1 MTEDLRTVILPGTAD
16 SDYERYLRSDEWL
29 ALLAAE
35 QNCSDFT
42 YPFVC
47 SPIQAFVIITL
58 PSGSNSVVECDLAKV
73 EVAGSNPV
81 SRSRICRPRAARG
94 FFAQSATA
102 R

>member
-1 MTEDLRTVILPGTAD
+1 MTEDLRTPILRRRSD
-16 SDYERYLRSDEWL
+16 SDYERYPGTDELL
-29 ALLAAE
+29 ALLAME
-35 QNCSDFT
+35 QNSSDFIN
-42 YPFVC
+42 PFVC

-94 FFAQSATA
+94 FFA
-102 R
+102 